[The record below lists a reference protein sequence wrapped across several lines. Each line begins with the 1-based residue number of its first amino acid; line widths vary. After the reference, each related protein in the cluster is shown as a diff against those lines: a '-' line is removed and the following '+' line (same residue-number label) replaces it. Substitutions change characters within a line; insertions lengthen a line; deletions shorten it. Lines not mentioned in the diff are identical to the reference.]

1 MLVWSRIVGCLLV
14 GYLCMK
20 RSFAYLGVPPI
31 FVGEVAL
38 AAFVLLKPRVA
49 LGTWVAALLRPSPLN
64 GLSLALLL
72 FVLYGVLQVGRGV
85 LSGTPPLYTLKYF
98 VFNYYTLYI
107 FFGMWV
113 ALHSPESL
121 PKMIR
126 VLAWTNGIYGL
137 LYIAALRHVEI
148 SMPISNM
155 PLFSPAGGGAAAILG
170 LLCFERNLRAVWL
183 VLALNILV
191 TLAWQVRAEWFGLAL
206 GVLAW
211 GILTGRFG
219 RVVALG
225 MAGLAVLAAIEFAD
239 IRLVGHAGTG
249 ISLSDTLARAIAPI
263 NLELAKELS
272 PHAKNHAG
280 TAEWRQ
286 KWWDQIWI
294 SAHST
299 PTLTALGHGYGFD
312 LFSLAP
318 EEVRRGQA
326 DDIRTPHSVF
336 YYALGYTGWVGVAL
350 FCLLQFAV
358 FRLVLRAFRATGQP
372 VGLVW
377 WVMGLGMGMFEES
390 FETPYKAIPFYLLMG
405 MAIAPGLMADRRSAR
420 VRPSGVRHLSHGTA
434 AVSQ

>member
-1 MLVWSRIVGCLLV
+1 MVAWSRVVGLMLV

-31 FVGEVAL
+31 FIGEVVL

-49 LGTWVAALLRPSPLN
+49 IGTWVSSLLRPSPLN
-64 GLSLALLL
+64 GLGLALLL

-98 VFNYYTLYI
+98 VFNYYTIYI

-137 LYIAALRHVEI
+137 LYIVALRHVEI